1 MDQQIKLTMCVG
13 RIFPNSYAPEY
24 VPKDLPWYKRECLL
38 IYIDQIKYI
47 EFISDPDAAIK
58 NSKIINLE
66 MIHAQCRGTPGTHSD
81 QFYQT
86 VREKN
91 VSKMPQKDRK
101 KLLRPV

>member
-1 MDQQIKLTMCVG
+1 MCLSMFLKIYLGMSVM
-13 RIFPNSYAPEY
+13 
-24 VPKDLPWYKRECLL
+24 CLL
-38 IYIDQIKYI
+38 IYIDQIKYK

-91 VSKMPQKDRK
+91 VSKMPQKDK
-101 KLLRPV
+101 KNCCGLFEI